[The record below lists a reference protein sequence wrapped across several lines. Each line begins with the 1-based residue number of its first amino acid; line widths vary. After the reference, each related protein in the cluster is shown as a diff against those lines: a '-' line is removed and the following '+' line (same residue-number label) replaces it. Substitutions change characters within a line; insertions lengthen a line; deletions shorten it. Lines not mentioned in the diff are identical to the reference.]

1 MEEMSVRRP
10 IEAITEEIL
19 FYKQQAGTAI
29 LEIGRRLL
37 EAKEQLDHGEW
48 LPWLEEKV
56 EFSQSTAQR
65 FMRLARE
72 YTKTSPELNLGAAKA
87 LLMLAVPPMER
98 EEFMATPHEVNG
110 EEKTVEEMSRRE
122 LEAVIKELEEAR
134 GTNEQLRMDLDEQRE
149 EMEAER
155 DAAQEARDR
164 AEEYRE
170 KAQALRNELE
180 ELKASGPVTVTE
192 LVIDEEAVKKAAE
205 EARAEAEKKL
215 EKKIAAAEKN
225 REKAE
230 KDLEE
235 ARKAQQQEEEK
246 RRGLEGQMEG
256 LRKKLAVA
264 ENSAAAEFKLYFNQ
278 AQEAINRMNGIIG
291 RMEGDDREGAG
302 RLKNAMKALMEATLN
317 ALA

>member
-302 RLKNAMKALMEATLN
+302 RLKNAMKAMMEATLN